1 MDIKTLSFSPDTLTV
16 QPDCGAL
23 VARNAATFAVAVL
36 RLLRQGM
43 HLEVD
48 LSSVRHIDGAGVGAL
63 LTCRHAMQRE
73 GCTLLLPPPKFC
85 PLIVMM
91 VPPPVG
97 PLFGFTSLTLMLL
110 VPVTPSIVPSLQPLQ
125 RPFEAEHQFKLVV
138 ACARLLMRKHWLT
151 LAWREL

>member
-36 RLLRQGM
+36 PLLRQGM

-73 GCTLLLPPPKFC
+73 GCTLLLTQVRAHIRQELEACGLKGLLARSDAIDLP
-85 PLIVMM
+85 I
-91 VPPPVG
+91 
-97 PLFGFTSLTLMLL
+97 SLNT
-110 VPVTPSIVPSLQPLQ
+110 
-125 RPFEAEHQFKLVV
+125 RWAH
-138 ACARLLMRKHWLT
+138 
-151 LAWREL
+151 